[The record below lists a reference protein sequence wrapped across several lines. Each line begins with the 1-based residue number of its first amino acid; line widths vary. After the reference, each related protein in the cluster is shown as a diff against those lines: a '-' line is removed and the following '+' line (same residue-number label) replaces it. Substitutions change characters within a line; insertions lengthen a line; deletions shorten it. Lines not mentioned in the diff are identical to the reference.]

1 MVADLASLMVLVVL
15 CFPRGGLPLPLL
27 VLIVV
32 SGILLA
38 CYAVNNL
45 GLHPAVGKYVLRR
58 THGGPSA
65 LRALSDGYFSL
76 LQDKSHNRSS

>member
-32 SGILLA
+32 SGIFLA
-38 CYAVNNL
+38 CYAANDL
-45 GLHPAVGKYVLRR
+45 GLHPAVRKLRR
-58 THGGPSA
+58 CFHA
-65 LRALSDGYFSL
+65 QLRT
-76 LQDKSHNRSS
+76 QDVGRI

>member
-1 MVADLASLMVLVVL
+1 M
-15 CFPRGGLPLPLL
+15 FWRGGVSSLPL
-27 VLIVV
+27 IVIKIV
-32 SGILLA
+32 SALLA